1 MRNGSTVLLSR
12 PAISQLPTCEYYH
25 DINIVMTALNTHKQ
39 YLKQSLSMELRIRVE
54 KVNDS
59 SKEGI

>member
-1 MRNGSTVLLSR
+1 M
-12 PAISQLPTCEYYH
+12 CEYYH

-59 SKEGI
+59 SKEVIQ